1 VRRRILWTIVAITGL
16 AVVGFGVP
24 LALAVARMY
33 RNEARLLLQ
42 REATASAAEVPIEQG
57 FAGEPTDIP
66 PPDPGT
72 DVAVY
77 GPDGRLTWGVGPA
90 TADPVVHRAYEGDPA
105 DGVVDHDLVVALPL
119 ASSDEVVAVVRA
131 AGSNDEVERRI
142 VRADAAMMVLAA
154 VVMASAVGG
163 AMWQSRRITRPL
175 DDLTL
180 AARRLGDGDFTV
192 TTPASGVAEID
203 TTADALNR
211 TADRLSR
218 LIARERAFS
227 TDVSHQLR
235 TPLTGLR
242 LTIENARNIPGTDPA
257 AVYATALDAIDRLSA
272 TTEDLLLLARDMHA
286 PRERTDLD
294 ATFAALRREWAAR
307 LEASGRRLVLDAPGP
322 VPLLPFSGTALYH
335 VLQVLVA
342 NGVEHGRGAVR
353 VTATVDGTRARLVV
367 ADEGPGLRGDPEAA
381 FARRADRRTTRGIG
395 LHLARTLVEA
405 EGGSLTYQTSPPG
418 FLLTIPVDTPR
429 PGDA

>member
-24 LALAVARMY
+24 LAVAVTRMY

-66 PPDPGT
+66 PPDAGT

-90 TADPVVHRAYEGDPA
+90 TADPVVHRAYEGDPT
-105 DGVVDHDLVVALPL
+105 DGIVDRDLVVALPL
-119 ASSDEVVAVVRA
+119 ASSDDVVAVVRA
-131 AGSNDEVERRI
+131 AGSNDEIERRI
-142 VRADAAMMVLAA
+142 ARADAAMVALAA
-154 VVMASAVGG
+154 AVMVSAVG
-163 AMWQSRRITRPL
+163 AAIWQSRRITRPL

-192 TTPASGVAEID
+192 TTPACGMAEID

-211 TADRLSR
+211 TADRLNR

-257 AVYATALDAIDRLSA
+257 EVYTTALDAIDRLSA

-286 PRERTDLD
+286 PRESTDLNE
-294 ATFAALRREWAAR
+294 TFAPLRREWAAR
-307 LEASGRRLVLDAPGP
+307 LEGSGRRLVLDAPGP
-322 VPLLPFSGTALYH
+322 LPLLPFSGTALYH
-335 VLQVLVA
+335 VLQVLVG

-367 ADEGPGLRGDPEAA
+367 ADEGPGLPGDPEAA

-405 EGGSLTYQTSPPG
+405 EGGSLTYQASPPG
-418 FLLTIPVDTPR
+418 FLFTIPVDNPA
-429 PGDA
+429 PDDA